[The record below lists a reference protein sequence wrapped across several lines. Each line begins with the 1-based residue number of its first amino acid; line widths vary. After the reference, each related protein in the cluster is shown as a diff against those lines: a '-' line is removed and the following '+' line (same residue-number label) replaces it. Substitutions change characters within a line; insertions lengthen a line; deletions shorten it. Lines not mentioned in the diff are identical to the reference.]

1 MSASVFLVDPEF
13 VSDAALESILELPK
27 AVSHHMSVMRI
38 EPNEVCELVDGQG
51 KRITGNLNTAGE
63 FVVRHIAVEGLPSL
77 RIDVAQA
84 LIKGDRLE
92 NSLDML
98 TQVGVTGLIPWMAD
112 HSVVKWQGDKLA
124 KQFTKWTNITRAA
137 TEQSRRSWTPE
148 IHDPMTSSELANRF
162 STYDHVI
169 VLVEASGDRYSGV
182 ASGSVLLI
190 VGPEGGLSARERES
204 FGEAQSLTLGA
215 SVFRSETAGVVG
227 AAYLF
232 TKSGEWDSQSG
243 DAMQGLSNA

>member
-51 KRITGNLNTAGE
+51 KRITGNLNIAGQ
-63 FVVRHIAVEGLPSL
+63 FVVRNIAVEALPGL

-98 TQVGVTGLIPWMAD
+98 TQVGVMGMIPWIAD
-112 HSVVKWQGDKLA
+112 HSVVKWQGDKVA

-148 IHDPMTSSELANRF
+148 IRDPVTSAELANRL

-182 ASGSVLLI
+182 TSGSVLLI
-190 VGPEGGLSARERES
+190 VGPEGGISAREREL
-204 FGEAQSLTLGA
+204 FGEAESLTVGA
-215 SVFRSETAGVVG
+215 GVFRSETAGVVG
-227 AAYLF
+227 ASYLF
-232 TKSGEWDSQSG
+232 TKSGEWDSESG
-243 DAMQGLSNA
+243 DTMQGLSNA